1 MYYYSLNEYLK
12 DEFGEKLYKISLNG
26 NMTCPNRDGTLGNRG
41 CIFCSA
47 GGSGDFAPNGS
58 MTLDAQIENA
68 KARVKGKFSGDKYIA
83 YFQAYTNTYAP
94 TQYLKELF
102 EKVIQRDDI
111 AALSIATR
119 PDCLPDDVLELIA
132 KLNEKK
138 PVWVELGLQTANE
151 NTAMYIRRGYTNTC
165 FEYAVKRLN
174 EIGVH
179 IVTHI
184 ILGLPGESEQ
194 DMLDTVCYVAHCG
207 THGVKIQLLHILK
220 NTDLLNDYQSGSFKA
235 LTMEQYIDLLAK
247 CIEYLPPNMVVH
259 RITGD
264 GPKNLL
270 VAPLWSADKK
280 KVLNSINAEFKR
292 RDITQG
298 RLYST

>member
-194 DMLDTVCYVAHCG
+194 DMLETAYYVAHCG

-220 NTDLLNDYQSGSFKA
+220 NTDLLNDYQSGSFKE